1 MKSLLKNLGLILMI
15 IGAAILVGVFF
26 TGSAAINDN
35 GVLGGSAALIVIGL
49 IVYIVLNKRIAA
61 LPVKKTPTKIA
72 APMIISIR
80 PKFLSKLFMCVFY

>member
-1 MKSLLKNLGLILMI
+1 MKSLLKNLDLILMI

-49 IVYIVLNKRIAA
+49 IVYIVLNKRI
-61 LPVKKTPTKIA
+61 VD
-72 APMIISIR
+72 
-80 PKFLSKLFMCVFY
+80 

>member
-26 TGSAAINDN
+26 TGSAAINDI

-49 IVYIVLNKRIAA
+49 IVYIVLNKRI
-61 LPVKKTPTKIA
+61 VD
-72 APMIISIR
+72 
-80 PKFLSKLFMCVFY
+80 

>member
-26 TGSAAINDN
+26 TGSAAIDDN

-49 IVYIVLNKRIAA
+49 IIYIVLNKRI
-61 LPVKKTPTKIA
+61 VD
-72 APMIISIR
+72 
-80 PKFLSKLFMCVFY
+80 

>member
-1 MKSLLKNLGLILMI
+1 MKRLLKNLGLILML

-49 IVYIVLNKRIAA
+49 IVYIVLNKRI
-61 LPVKKTPTKIA
+61 VD
-72 APMIISIR
+72 
-80 PKFLSKLFMCVFY
+80 

>member
-49 IVYIVLNKRIAA
+49 IVYIGLNKRI
-61 LPVKKTPTKIA
+61 VD
-72 APMIISIR
+72 
-80 PKFLSKLFMCVFY
+80 

>member
-1 MKSLLKNLGLILMI
+1 MKSLIKNLGLILMI

-49 IVYIVLNKRIAA
+49 IVYIVLNKRI
-61 LPVKKTPTKIA
+61 VD
-72 APMIISIR
+72 
-80 PKFLSKLFMCVFY
+80 

>member
-1 MKSLLKNLGLILMI
+1 MIRELCFNLYTRTRININLLINTHMKSLLKNLGLILMI

-49 IVYIVLNKRIAA
+49 IVYIVLNKRI
-61 LPVKKTPTKIA
+61 VD
-72 APMIISIR
+72 
-80 PKFLSKLFMCVFY
+80 

>member
-1 MKSLLKNLGLILMI
+1 MKSLLKNLGLLMI

-49 IVYIVLNKRIAA
+49 IVYIILNKRI
-61 LPVKKTPTKIA
+61 VD
-72 APMIISIR
+72 
-80 PKFLSKLFMCVFY
+80 

>member
-1 MKSLLKNLGLILMI
+1 MKSLFKNLGLILMI

-49 IVYIVLNKRIAA
+49 IVYIVLNKRI
-61 LPVKKTPTKIA
+61 VD
-72 APMIISIR
+72 
-80 PKFLSKLFMCVFY
+80 

>member
-49 IVYIVLNKRIAA
+49 IVYIVLNKRN
-61 LPVKKTPTKIA
+61 V
-72 APMIISIR
+72 
-80 PKFLSKLFMCVFY
+80 Y

>member
-35 GVLGGSAALIVIGL
+35 GVLGGSAALIVIAL
-49 IVYIVLNKRIAA
+49 IVYIVLNKRI
-61 LPVKKTPTKIA
+61 VD
-72 APMIISIR
+72 
-80 PKFLSKLFMCVFY
+80 

>member
-1 MKSLLKNLGLILMI
+1 MKSLLKHLGLILMI

-49 IVYIVLNKRIAA
+49 IVYIVLNKRI
-61 LPVKKTPTKIA
+61 VD
-72 APMIISIR
+72 
-80 PKFLSKLFMCVFY
+80 

>member
-35 GVLGGSAALIVIGL
+35 GVLGGSAALIVISSIKGTIGKQSNFRMHSPL
-49 IVYIVLNKRIAA
+49 TAQHIVGAMSCK
-61 LPVKKTPTKIA
+61 
-72 APMIISIR
+72 
-80 PKFLSKLFMCVFY
+80 

>member
-35 GVLGGSAALIVIGL
+35 GVLGGSAALKVSRMKSTR
-49 IVYIVLNKRIAA
+49 LN
-61 LPVKKTPTKIA
+61 T
-72 APMIISIR
+72 SHWH
-80 PKFLSKLFMCVFY
+80 

>member
-35 GVLGGSAALIVIGL
+35 GVLCGSAALIVIGL
-49 IVYIVLNKRIAA
+49 IVYIVLNKRI
-61 LPVKKTPTKIA
+61 VD
-72 APMIISIR
+72 
-80 PKFLSKLFMCVFY
+80 

>member
-1 MKSLLKNLGLILMI
+1 MKSLLENLGLILMI

-49 IVYIVLNKRIAA
+49 IVYIVLNKRI
-61 LPVKKTPTKIA
+61 VD
-72 APMIISIR
+72 
-80 PKFLSKLFMCVFY
+80 

>member
-49 IVYIVLNKRIAA
+49 IVYIVLDKRI
-61 LPVKKTPTKIA
+61 VD
-72 APMIISIR
+72 
-80 PKFLSKLFMCVFY
+80 

>member
-49 IVYIVLNKRIAA
+49 IVYIVLHKRI
-61 LPVKKTPTKIA
+61 VD
-72 APMIISIR
+72 
-80 PKFLSKLFMCVFY
+80 

>member
-35 GVLGGSAALIVIGL
+35 GVLGGSAAIIVIGL
-49 IVYIVLNKRIAA
+49 IVYIVLNKCI
-61 LPVKKTPTKIA
+61 VD
-72 APMIISIR
+72 
-80 PKFLSKLFMCVFY
+80 

>member
-35 GVLGGSAALIVIGL
+35 GVFRW
-49 IVYIVLNKRIAA
+49 KC
-61 LPVKKTPTKIA
+61 
-72 APMIISIR
+72 R
-80 PKFLSKLFMCVFY
+80 PYRYRFNRLYCIKQTHC

>member
-49 IVYIVLNKRIAA
+49 IVYIVLNRRI
-61 LPVKKTPTKIA
+61 VD
-72 APMIISIR
+72 
-80 PKFLSKLFMCVFY
+80 

>member
-49 IVYIVLNKRIAA
+49 IVYIVLNKRIDD
-61 LPVKKTPTKIA
+61 
-72 APMIISIR
+72 
-80 PKFLSKLFMCVFY
+80 

>member
-49 IVYIVLNKRIAA
+49 IVYIVLQEGQH
-61 LPVKKTPTKIA
+61 
-72 APMIISIR
+72 
-80 PKFLSKLFMCVFY
+80 

>member
-1 MKSLLKNLGLILMI
+1 MKSLLKNSGLILMI

-49 IVYIVLNKRIAA
+49 IVYIVLNKRI
-61 LPVKKTPTKIA
+61 VD
-72 APMIISIR
+72 
-80 PKFLSKLFMCVFY
+80 

>member
-49 IVYIVLNKRIAA
+49 IVYIVLNKRI
-61 LPVKKTPTKIA
+61 VD
-72 APMIISIR
+72 
-80 PKFLSKLFMCVFY
+80 

>member
-49 IVYIVLNKRIAA
+49 IVYIVLNKRN
-61 LPVKKTPTKIA
+61 
-72 APMIISIR
+72 
-80 PKFLSKLFMCVFY
+80 C

>member
-49 IVYIVLNKRIAA
+49 IVYIVLNTRI
-61 LPVKKTPTKIA
+61 VD
-72 APMIISIR
+72 
-80 PKFLSKLFMCVFY
+80 

>member
-49 IVYIVLNKRIAA
+49 IVYIVLNKRI
-61 LPVKKTPTKIA
+61 VDW
-72 APMIISIR
+72 SIR
-80 PKFLSKLFMCVFY
+80 EQK

>member
-26 TGSAAINDN
+26 TGSAAINEN

-49 IVYIVLNKRIAA
+49 IVYIVLNKRI
-61 LPVKKTPTKIA
+61 VD
-72 APMIISIR
+72 
-80 PKFLSKLFMCVFY
+80 